1 MGLGYAI
8 ADNHQ
13 LSLAY
18 TEKWDS
24 SHLHHETMGTNTSQ
38 QQGNEHIY
46 LHNVDASY
54 NLPFGLQI
62 GISYLNYQNPS
73 QQYLEGTMLDE
84 ERILYTNS
92 KQVIDK
98 WLFTADQSHT

>member
-18 TEKWDS
+18 TRKWDS

-46 LHNVDASY
+46 LHNVDANY

-62 GISYLNYQNPS
+62 GISYHNYQNTS
-73 QQYLEGTMLDE
+73 QQYLAGTMLIE

-98 WLFTADQSHT
+98 WLFTADQSHS

>member
-1 MGLGYAI
+1 
-8 ADNHQ
+8 
-13 LSLAY
+13 
-18 TEKWDS
+18 
-24 SHLHHETMGTNTSQ
+24 MGTGTSQ

-54 NLPFGLQI
+54 NLPFRLQI
-62 GISYLNYQNPS
+62 GISYLNYQNPN
-73 QQYLEGTMLDE
+73 QQYQEGTMLDE

-98 WLFTADQSHT
+98 WLFTADQSHS

>member
-18 TEKWDS
+18 TGKWDS

-62 GISYLNYQNPS
+62 GISYLNYQTPASNIWKEQCLTKS
-73 QQYLEGTMLDE
+73 VF
-84 ERILYTNS
+84 YT
-92 KQVIDK
+92 Q
-98 WLFTADQSHT
+98 TASR